1 MIDYLRAPVVHNA
14 FYKKYAAKKF
24 LKGMSLLSDTTTIN
38 SANIPAA
45 SLHARAWSKK
55 YDGDLSEVNGVRSP

>member
-24 LKGMSLLSDTTTIN
+24 FKGMLCLMSLFNHVLTFVT
-38 SANIPAA
+38 A
-45 SLHARAWSKK
+45 SLHARAWAKK
-55 YDGDLSEVNGVRSP
+55 YEGDLSEVNGVRSP